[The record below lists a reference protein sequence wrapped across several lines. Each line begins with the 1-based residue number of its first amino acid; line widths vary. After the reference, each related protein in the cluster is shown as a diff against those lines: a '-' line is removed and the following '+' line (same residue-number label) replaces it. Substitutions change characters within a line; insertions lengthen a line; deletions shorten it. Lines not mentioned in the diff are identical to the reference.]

1 MKKLIITVTIIS
13 ILNLLGCYY
22 QEQMNPSEYNFNEK
36 KELHLTT
43 KDTTFSI
50 GENDYY
56 LEDDTLVATLSK
68 KINKQTTLKTNVKIP
83 IQNIET
89 VEVERVDTFET
100 ILLTSSI
107 AIPILLITYIEA
119 AGGFPRY

>member
-1 MKKLIITVTIIS
+1 
-13 ILNLLGCYY
+13 
-22 QEQMNPSEYNFNEK
+22 MNPSEYNFDEK
-36 KELHLTT
+36 KEVYLTT
-43 KDTTFSI
+43 KDTSYNI

-68 KINKQTTLKTNVKIP
+68 QINKQTTLKTNVKIP

-107 AIPILLITYIEA
+107 AIPILLMAIIAA
-119 AGGFPRY
+119 AGGLPRY